1 MYNKFLYLLEELK
14 DDFSANTLNDTI
26 SCFQNELSVDDLYK
40 DIERSKVAING
51 QSNHFYDRLALDF
64 VEDLNNYPL
73 MYFLVWESI
82 IGLFN
87 ESTKDYFYNS
97 ALELA
102 IQSDA
107 TDYINGIIELEKDN
121 PDIALFHFNRIEHLE
136 ACYFI
141 GWCYLLIEN
150 YENSIKQNLQFLNY
164 LDDILK
170 NMGKEL
176 SNIEQ
181 HTEVLITKW
190 NVLKDLAYS
199 YSILY
204 DFKNAYEIY
213 QKAIQVFPI
222 KSAYNILKQDIDEFI
237 IFANNYIITLER
249 LGRYDECLD
258 VLSFLTEVYPDNFS
272 YKDKYKKILEKK
284 ESGKQSDFAF
294 NQLFKPKKP
303 FGLDT
308 FLETKLIAKEK
319 SLEDMIVEQIKYGFK
334 VFGRAL
340 EIYQDEEIFGRQ
352 YRIPEINGI
361 LDLLLIDKQTNQLYV
376 VELKRNES
384 GIEVVDQIENY
395 INALTKQLNRNI
407 KGIICLHKPN
417 NKLIEAIN
425 DKGHIELYTYK
436 FEFTKE
442 K

>member
-1 MYNKFLYLLEELK
+1 MHNKFLYLLEELK
-14 DDFSANTLNDTI
+14 DNFSANALNEVI
-26 SCFQNELSVDDLYK
+26 SCFQNELPVEDLYK
-40 DIERSKVAING
+40 DVERSKVAING
-51 QSNHFYDRLALDF
+51 QSNNFYDSLALDF

-73 MYFLVWESI
+73 MYFLAWESVI
-82 IGLFN
+82 ALFN
-87 ESTKDYFYNS
+87 ESTKNYFYHS

-102 IQSDA
+102 LQSDA
-107 TDYINGIIELEKDN
+107 TDYINGIVELEKDN
-121 PDIALFHFNRIEHLE
+121 PDIALFHFNRIDHLE
-136 ACYFI
+136 VCYFI
-141 GWCYLLIEN
+141 GWCYFLIEN
-150 YENSIKQNLQFLNY
+150 YENSIKQNLQFLNF
-164 LDDILK
+164 LDEILE
-170 NMGKEL
+170 NMSKEL
-176 SNIEQ
+176 RNIEQ
-181 HTEVLITKW
+181 HTEVLIMKW

-213 QKAIQVFPI
+213 QKAIKVFPI
-222 KSAYNILKQDIDEFI
+222 ESAYNILKQDTDEFI
-237 IFANNYIITLER
+237 IFTNNYIITLER

-258 VLSFLTEVYPDNFS
+258 VLRFLIEKYPDNFN
-272 YKDKYKKILEKK
+272 YKDKYSKLLESK
-284 ESGKQSDFAF
+284 EYGKQSDFVF

-334 VFGRAL
+334 VFDKAL

-361 LDLLLIDKQTNQLYV
+361 LDLLLIDKQTDQLYV

-395 INALTKQLNRNI
+395 IKALTKQLNRNI
-407 KGIICLHKPN
+407 KGIICLHKS
-417 NKLIEAIN
+417 N
-425 DKGHIELYTYK
+425 DKLTETVSNKDHIELYTYK

-442 K
+442 D